1 MPEKRA
7 RRGDGFLHDA
17 TIGDLEALR
26 NAERSHKTKAIMQAT
41 TRRKGG
47 MVLDAITGAAGYAR
61 STVYG
66 RLARLQAGG
75 AGRIRDRKSPSR
87 PCRLSGS

>member
-1 MPEKRA
+1 MPEKRE

-17 TIGDLEALR
+17 TVEDLEALR
-26 NAERSHKTKAIMQAT
+26 NAERSHKTKAIMQAA

-47 MVLDAITGAAGYAR
+47 MVLDAITGDAGYAR
-61 STVYG
+61 STVYD

-75 AGRIRDRKSPSR
+75 AGRIHDRKSPSR